1 MTDSAVATPLTVA
14 LAPLTCV
21 IVEDQAMFRDLLATM
36 MALRSDIR
44 IVARAHD
51 VATGRTACEQH
62 KPDVLILDLAL
73 PDGDG
78 IDVARRF
85 IEIDPHGQVIVV
97 TGHASEFVC
106 PTWLNRN
113 LHALISKDEAF
124 DSLRQELDVLTGA
137 STRATATH
145 NDSTRNLTDR
155 EAEIFGLIGDGL
167 STRQIAER
175 LGLSAHTVQTHR
187 KRIATKLGTTG
198 DELVRRAVAHRAAFF
213 SAGPS

>member
-1 MTDSAVATPLTVA
+1 MTDSEVAPGPSSELTPLR
-14 LAPLTCV
+14 CV
-21 IVEDQAMFRDLLATM
+21 IVEDQSMFRDLLASI
-36 MALRSDIR
+36 MALRSDVR

-51 VATGRTACEQH
+51 VATGRAACEQH

-85 IEIDPHGQVIVV
+85 IEIDPLGQVIVV
-97 TGHASEFVC
+97 TGQASEFVC
-106 PTWLNRN
+106 PAWLNRN
-113 LHALISKDEAF
+113 LHALISKNEAF

-137 STRATATH
+137 STRDGASQNA
-145 NDSTRNLTDR
+145 STRNLTDR

-167 STRQIAER
+167 SSRRIAER
-175 LGLSAHTVQTHR
+175 LGLSVHTVQTHR

-198 DELVRRAVAHRAAFF
+198 DELVRRAVEHRTLHTWQN
-213 SAGPS
+213 AG

>member
-1 MTDSAVATPLTVA
+1 MTAFAAAPRPAAA
-14 LAPLTCV
+14 LASLTCV
-21 IVEDQAMFRDLLATM
+21 IVEDQLMFRDLLATI

-44 IVARAHD
+44 ILARAHD
-51 VATGRTACEQH
+51 VATGQAACEKH

-85 IEIDPHGQVIVV
+85 IEVAPRGRVLVV
-97 TGHASEFVC
+97 TGQASDFVC
-106 PTWLNRN
+106 PPWLDRR
-113 LHALISKDEAF
+113 LQSLISKADAF

-137 STRATATH
+137 STRATASR
-145 NDSTRNLTDR
+145 NASTRNLTDR

-167 STRQIAER
+167 SNRGIAER
-175 LGLSAHTVQTHR
+175 LGLSVLTVQTHR

-213 SAGPS
+213 SADPR